1 MKQILFF
8 LTFLF
13 TLSAEQ
19 ESITQYNSLRV
30 ITNPEKSSIVFI
42 PKEFIPESAKLKN
55 FIEND
60 IIASEAIL
68 VIETNEK
75 SSSIIPFLE
84 KQFKNLDW
92 RIFRKDINQS
102 NSVFQVENSSKRI
115 LSILILEE
123 KNFTKIKYF
132 FKRQSRL

>member
-1 MKQILFF
+1 MISI
-8 LTFLF
+8 
-13 TLSAEQ
+13 SAEQ
-19 ESITQYNSLRV
+19 ESITHYNSLRV
-30 ITNPEKSSIVFI
+30 VTNPERSSVVFI
-42 PKEFIPESAKLKN
+42 PKEFIPESSQLKN

-60 IIASEAIL
+60 IIATEAIL

-75 SSSIIPFLE
+75 SSTIIPFLE

-92 RIFRKDINQS
+92 RIFRKDINQK

-123 KNFTKIKYF
+123 KNFTRIKYF

>member
-8 LTFLF
+8 FALMISI
-13 TLSAEQ
+13 SAEQ
-19 ESITQYNSLRV
+19 ESITHYNSLRV
-30 ITNPEKSSIVFI
+30 VTNPERSSVVFI
-42 PKEFIPESAKLKN
+42 PKEFIPESSQLKN

-60 IIASEAIL
+60 IIATEAIL

-75 SSSIIPFLE
+75 SSTIIPFLE

-92 RIFRKDINQS
+92 RIFRKDINQK

-123 KNFTKIKYF
+123 KNFTRIKYF